1 LSKTDISGQA
11 KGLQPK
17 QKFLLEESFNCSKQ
31 VRLEIGLF
39 QMIVPETAGIQKSR
53 WNVLINAALKVFDV
67 IVSQIRCFEFA
78 DVEFEAID
86 GIKQ

>member
-17 QKFLLEESFNCSKQ
+17 QKFLLEESFNASKQ
-31 VRLEIGLF
+31 VRLEIRVL
-39 QMIVPETAGIQKSR
+39 QMIVPETTGIQESG
-53 WNVLINAALKVFDV
+53 WNVFVNAGVKVFDV
-67 IVSQIRCFEFA
+67 VVGQIRCFEFA

-86 GIKQ
+86 GIE